1 MRAAIISLAVLG
13 LVTDAFGA
21 DLDDSFIRGSSI
33 YQPAVRSYYNWN
45 GFYAGGQVGYGTS
58 FVDLSSSIN
67 SMVAFIYRNTLEA
80 NEIQP
85 QTWSI
90 LQNQNTTSS
99 SYGFFG
105 GYNSQWDDVVAG
117 LELNYNHTNINATD
131 SRVMSRITTV
141 GGDNYSISIGGRA
154 SVNLTDYGTLRGR
167 LGYVMG
173 QFMPYGFAGLAV
185 GRVVVNQS
193 VAVLEQVT
201 DGNNKP
207 VPGLSISPPATMS
220 NNKTDYPA
228 GFAAGVGVDMSVV
241 PGFFL
246 RGEYEFMQLGTFDST
261 RMNLQT
267 VRVGAAA
274 RF

>member
-207 VPGLSISPPATMS
+207 VPGLGISPPATMS